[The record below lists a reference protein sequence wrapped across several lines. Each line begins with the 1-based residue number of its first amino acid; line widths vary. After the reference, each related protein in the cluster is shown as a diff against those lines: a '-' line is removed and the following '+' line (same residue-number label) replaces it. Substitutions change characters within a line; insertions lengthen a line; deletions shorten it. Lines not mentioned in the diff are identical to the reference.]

1 MQYGLPGV
9 LIGFS
14 RDGSF
19 DVAAHDSAG
28 GDAAGASA
36 AAEVNVATQAN
47 AAAQANNEETGD
59 TVVETDGLDAYTV
72 VAYDVRLNPSRA
84 ANLNGPIADEDLP
97 DDENGGLPSGDNAGD
112 GGDNGGEQPDNES
125 DSEQPGGGGDSN
137 ESPDGEADDE
147 LPDADKPGTDEGLPG
162 GNGGVD
168 DGGTSTGEDADQPNN
183 DSQPGGTAPDHGNE
197 GGDVE
202 GGTPNSSTSTGGS
215 TDTLPHTGDAS
226 HLPAVIAAAGSAIAF
241 LGAAIAWR
249 FRRS

>member
-84 ANLNGPIADEDLP
+84 ANLNGPIADENLP
-97 DDENGGLPSGDNAGD
+97 DDENGGLPGGDNAGD
-112 GGDNGGEQPDNES
+112 
-125 DSEQPGGGGDSN
+125 GGDSN

-183 DSQPGGTAPDHGNE
+183 GSQPGGTAPDHGNE

>member
-1 MQYGLPGV
+1 M

-97 DDENGGLPSGDNAGD
+97 DDENGGLPGGDNAGD
-112 GGDNGGEQPDNES
+112 GGDNGGEQPDNGGS
-125 DSEQPGGGGDSN
+125 DGD
-137 ESPDGEADDE
+137 E
-147 LPDADKPGTDEGLPG
+147 
-162 GNGGVD
+162 NGGVD
-168 DGGTSTGEDADQPNN
+168 DGGTSTGDDADQPNN
-183 DSQPGGTAPDHGNE
+183 GSQPGGTAPDHGNE